1 MSIFPTFVDE
11 LEARTR
17 IYDVLVRYCRGID
30 RGDHAYC
37 REVAYHDGATDDH
50 GGGVERVDDFLATSR
65 ARHANLQHNMHT
77 IGNVVIDFLST
88 EVACVESYLI
98 AVEWYD
104 GGYDFGIRNI
114 PDPGPAGARIL
125 SFCRYGDIFERRSGV
140 WKIAERVTIFGDM
153 SYEPLAADPVLP
165 GGFRAQRHGPD
176 DPIFAILERARQRAE
191 DHATTRA

>member
-1 MSIFPTFVDE
+1 MSIFSTFVAE

-37 REVAYHDGATDDH
+37 REIAYHDDATDDH

-65 ARHANLQHNMHT
+65 ARHVNLRHNMHT
-77 IGNVVIDFLST
+77 IGNVVIDFVST
-88 EVACVESYLI
+88 DVACVESYLI

-104 GGYDFGIRNI
+104 EGYDFGIRNI
-114 PDPGPAGARIL
+114 ADPGPAGARIM
-125 SFCRYGDIFERRSGV
+125 SFCRYGDIFECRSGI

-153 SYEPLAADPVLP
+153 SYQPLAAEPVLP
-165 GGFRAQRHGPD
+165 GGFRNQRHGPD
-176 DPIFAILERARQRAE
+176 DPIFPILDRACGRAA
-191 DHATTRA
+191 HLASIRS